1 MKKYILS
8 SLAVLSA
15 ATLFT
20 ACNDMLDTD
29 PRVTE
34 LTAATFPGKP
44 ADVEALNAATYSIMN
59 TLGGGDQSGICNN
72 PFYWWCMM
80 SDDCYG
86 SGGLQDNVNK
96 SLHHFTTGSSNQ
108 YEQDFILLYGGIS
121 RANNQIETIDNVAWT
136 EAQKAQRDQLLGEG
150 FFMRGLYTMWLTQLY
165 GDVPLITST
174 VIPEEMWV
182 QVSAEEF
189 IYPQIISDFVSA
201 KNLMKPERANGSGH
215 ADKYAAEAFI
225 ARAWMFWAGFYKKVG
240 ELANG
245 DATINLVEQE
255 GCNGGTLS
263 KNDVVEGL
271 KDIINNGGYKLC
283 ADFRSLW
290 QYSNSLLYDESKA
303 GGGIV
308 RVDDKYAK
316 IDTTF
321 VDNKPV
327 KFDTIFVDKP
337 AANTIVIKDTVRTG
351 HVYKFILDMDRNNC
365 FDMPG
370 MGNGNTEEIFQ
381 IQFMNASKWAIGGTY
396 NNPRMYSNYLSCFW
410 GLRNGATN
418 DNGRRD
424 KTYPFNQGWGQGTPS
439 CNIWDD
445 WTDAERRGNYTDI
458 RKLGTLIDL
467 DNELEAYTYEKDD
480 NEESGYACK
489 KYADVNLDA
498 CAADNDSWWS
508 KCEGYSSSSLDNKQQ
523 GDHFEDFYLMRYA
536 DVLLMM
542 TELTGDAKYMNQV
555 QARAGVPQ
563 TAYSLKAVQDERRW
577 EFAMEGLRFNDLRR
591 WSGINSG
598 TNSLAAQAL
607 QAQKGK
613 QIVCY
618 GKPSSRVPLEHMTS
632 AGWAKRYA
640 DTNGFLP
647 KPQAQMTLMNNK
659 MQQNPGWDA
668 NTPAEEWTYVVL
680 Y

>member
-8 SLAVLSA
+8 ALVVST
-15 ATLFT
+15 ATVFT

-80 SDDCYG
+80 SDECYG

-96 SLHHFTTGSSNQ
+96 SLHHFTTASSNQ

-121 RANNQIETIDNVAWT
+121 RANNQIETIDNVDWKGGT
-136 EAQKAQRDQLLGEG
+136 DNAQRKQLLGEG
-150 FFMRGLYTMWLTQLY
+150 YFMRGLYYMWLSQLY

-174 VIPEEMWV
+174 VITEEMQE
-182 QVSAEEF
+182 QVSAEEA

-201 KNLMKPERANGSGH
+201 KNLMNGERANGSGH
-215 ADKYAAEAFI
+215 ADKFAAEAFI
-225 ARAWMFWAGFYKKVG
+225 ARAYMFWAGFYKKVAD
-240 ELANG
+240 LSTG

-255 GCNGGTLS
+255 GCPGGSLS
-263 KNDVVEGL
+263 KADVVNGL
-271 KDIINNGGYKLC
+271 KDIVSNGGYKLC
-283 ADFRSLW
+283 EDFRSLW
-290 QYSNSLLYDESKA
+290 QYSNSFLWDEA
-303 GGGIV
+303 HDGV
-308 RVDDKYAK
+308 
-316 IDTTF
+316 
-321 VDNKPV
+321 
-327 KFDTIFVDKP
+327 
-337 AANTIVIKDTVRTG
+337 G
-351 HVYKFILDMDRNNC
+351 HAYEFIADMKRENC
-365 FDMPG
+365 FDQPG

-396 NNPRMYSNYLSCFW
+396 NNSRMYSNYLSCFW

-418 DNGRRD
+418 DNGKRD

-445 WTDAERRGNYTDI
+445 WTDAERTGDYTDI
-458 RKLGTLIDL
+458 RKLATLIDL
-467 DNELEAYTYEKDD
+467 DNELESYTYEKDD

-508 KCEGYSSSSLDNKQQ
+508 QAEGYSSSSLDNKQQ

-536 DVLLMM
+536 DVLMM
-542 TELTGDAKYMNQV
+542 LSELTGEVSYMNQV
-555 QARAGVPQ
+555 QARAGVPL
-563 TAYSLKAVQDERRW
+563 TTTYSLKALQNERRW
-577 EFAMEGLRFNDLRR
+577 EFALEGLRFNDLRR
-591 WSGINSG
+591 WSGIDSG
-598 TNSLAAQAL
+598 ESSMAAKAL
-607 QAQKGK
+607 EAQRGK
-613 QIVCY
+613 MIVCY
-618 GKPSSRVPLEHMTS
+618 GQKGAKIPMAHMTCS
-632 AGWAKRYA
+632 WAKRYA

-647 KPQAQMTLMNNK
+647 KPQAQITLMNGK
-659 MQQNPGWDA
+659 MKQNPGWDENA
-668 NTPAEEWTYVVL
+668 SASEYTYKVL